1 MERVTLYIDRLR
13 RRNVIFHFED
23 STGIRDEVYMCL
35 QVKEN

>member
-13 RRNVIFHFED
+13 RRNVILYFED
-23 STGIRDEVYMCL
+23 SAGIRDEVYRCL